1 MLEKVTTKILDM
13 EFNPNNEFHH
23 IVKEIGYERY
33 LRVIEIA
40 TTEQANNIA
49 RCMPVAQIASN
60 VKARALEIFADKNF
74 MNGMKLEDELGL

>member
-1 MLEKVTTKILDM
+1 MLEKAAMKVLDID
-13 EFNPNNEFHH
+13 FNPNNDFHH
-23 IVKEIGYERY
+23 IVKEIGYDRY

-40 TTEQANNIA
+40 TAEQADNIA
-49 RCMPVAQIASN
+49 RCVPVAQIALN